1 MVIGVPQ
8 ELVLA
13 QQYLYRAF
21 KAQTLCVWLK
31 NRGRVLV
38 LNAKPQQDYRHTMK
52 DSGKDNFWS
61 HQARTWNSLS
71 GCGTIEQDL

>member
-52 DSGKDNFWS
+52 VGKATSG
-61 HQARTWNSLS
+61 HTRRTPGIASVAV
-71 GCGTIEQDL
+71 GQ